1 MFFIKIKKKYILFN
15 EKLIMK
21 INYFFNDLREV
32 KALYM
37 INLLN
42 EEDQQ
47 QIEVEYNIKKKNI
60 KIIKILLQKVD
71 FFIEHIMIKERELTK
86 MKLLELFKVKLFK
99 EEELVDL
106 IVEIQYNKNEELIF
120 EMMHNKLL
128 LKEVV

>member
-42 EEDQQ
+42 KEDQQ

-71 FFIEHIMIKERELTK
+71 IFIEHIMIKERELTK

-99 EEELVDL
+99 EDELVDL

>member
-21 INYFFNDLREV
+21 INYFFNDFIEV

-42 EEDQQ
+42 KEDQQ
-47 QIEVEYNIKKKNI
+47 QIEVEYNIKRKNI

-71 FFIEHIMIKERELTK
+71 IFIEHIMIKERELTK

-99 EEELVDL
+99 EDELVDL

-128 LKEVV
+128 IKEVV

>member
-42 EEDQQ
+42 KEDQQ

-71 FFIEHIMIKERELTK
+71 IFIEHIMIKERELTK

-99 EEELVDL
+99 EDELVDL

-128 LKEVV
+128 LKEVI

>member
-42 EEDQQ
+42 KEDQQ
-47 QIEVEYNIKKKNI
+47 QIEVEYNIKEKNI

-71 FFIEHIMIKERELTK
+71 IFIEHIMIKERELTK

-99 EEELVDL
+99 EDELVDL

-128 LKEVV
+128 LKEVI

>member
-21 INYFFNDLREV
+21 INYYFNDLREV

-42 EEDQQ
+42 KEDQQ

-71 FFIEHIMIKERELTK
+71 IFIEHIMIKERELTK

-99 EEELVDL
+99 EDELVDL

-128 LKEVV
+128 LKEVI

>member
-32 KALYM
+32 KELYM

-42 EEDQQ
+42 KEDQQ

-71 FFIEHIMIKERELTK
+71 IFIEHIMIKERELT
-86 MKLLELFKVKLFK
+86 ERN
-99 EEELVDL
+99 
-106 IVEIQYNKNEELIF
+106 YWNC
-120 EMMHNKLL
+120 
-128 LKEVV
+128 LK

>member
-42 EEDQQ
+42 KEDQQ

-71 FFIEHIMIKERELTK
+71 IFIEHIMIKERELTE

-99 EEELVDL
+99 EDELVDL
-106 IVEIQYNKNEELIF
+106 IVEIEYNKNEELIF

-128 LKEVV
+128 IKEVV